1 MASLTALANIMVK
14 RLDTFTVKD
23 EITTCDLLN
32 MVYGSDEVD
41 LSIDDL
47 FELDQLFRV
56 KALENGYVLD
66 SMKNDEKYGL
76 PFDTGFVVRRLP
88 GYGA

>member
-1 MASLTALANIMVK
+1 M
-14 RLDTFTVKD
+14 DW
-23 EITTCDLLN
+23 
-32 MVYGSDEVD
+32 VYGSDDVD

-47 FELDQLFRV
+47 FELDRLFRV
-56 KALENGYVLD
+56 AALDNGYVLD

-88 GYGA
+88 GYRANEKEEAK